1 MIVISKCTG
10 HPNVFQLSNTSCI
23 IYSKEL
29 LEKKNKL
36 ESFFA
41 PKPTVCNTLMIEIYR
56 TRH

>member
-23 IYSKEL
+23 SKEL